1 MVVVYNKNIGRVPA
15 IQVGN
20 FNFGSGEH
28 SFPLHFYVEREM
40 DNFRIFSVSD
50 RYIEYLS
57 QKKGFTNV
65 CSNNGNAYIKSRKY
79 IGVTISISDF
89 CYYIP
94 LSSPKSTDY
103 ILLGETTKIRKS
115 IIPIIRI
122 ISKNEKGIPE
132 LKGTLRLSNMIPVP
146 ESELI
151 LYDIDSELDFNYK
164 SLIQKELVFI
174 RKNKEMIKSNANI
187 LYRQKLNGDKSAK
200 YVNFT
205 LDFKLL
211 EQACDEFIRIQKGD
225 VLT

>member
-1 MVVVYNKNIGRVPA
+1 
-15 IQVGN
+15 
-20 FNFGSGEH
+20 
-28 SFPLHFYVEREM
+28 M
-40 DNFRIFSVSD
+40 DNIKIFSVSD

-57 QKKGFTNV
+57 QEKGFKNV
-65 CSNNGNAYIKSRKY
+65 CSNKGDKYIKSRKY
-79 IGVTISISDF
+79 IGVTINISNY

-103 ILLGETTKIRKS
+103 ILSGETIKIRKS

-122 ISKNEKGIPE
+122 ISRNEKGIYE

-151 LYDIDSELDFNYK
+151 LYDMDSELDFNYK
-164 SLIQKELVFI
+164 SLVQKELIFI

-187 LYRQKLNGDKSAK
+187 LYRQKLNCDKSAA

-205 LDFKLL
+205 LDFRML
-211 EQACDEFIRIQKGD
+211 EYACDEFVKTQKEN
-225 VLT
+225 TPY